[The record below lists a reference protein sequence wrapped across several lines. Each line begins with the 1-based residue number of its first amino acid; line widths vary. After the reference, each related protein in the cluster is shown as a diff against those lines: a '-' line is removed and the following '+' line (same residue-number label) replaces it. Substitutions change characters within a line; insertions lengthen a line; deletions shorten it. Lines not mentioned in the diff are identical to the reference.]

1 MRDPLALKYN
11 DKSVLENHH
20 VSATFHILQNEKFN
34 ILQNF
39 TREEYNKIRERMISM
54 VLSTDM
60 AFHFSHLAKLKGR
73 LASQDFN
80 IQEQDKKMC
89 MDQIIH
95 AADISNPI
103 KPFFLCSKWTDKV
116 LEEFWNQGD
125 LERKAGFPISYL
137 MDRYTVNIAKSQ
149 IGFIDVIV
157 SPTFDVIKNY
167 LPELTNY
174 IPNFDT
180 NKENWK
186 TRIDGYDEKLSNFDF
201 NEEILNEE
209 KNTEMKEQKVE

>member
-1 MRDPLALKYN
+1 MRDSLALKYN

-20 VSATFHILQNEKFN
+20 VAASFQILQGDKFN
-34 ILQNF
+34 IFSNF
-39 TREEYNKIRERMISM
+39 SRDDYNKIRGMMISM

-80 IQEQDKKMC
+80 IQENDKKMC
-89 MDQIIH
+89 MDEIIH

-137 MDRYTVNIAKSQ
+137 MDRFTVNKAKSQ

-157 SPTFDVIKNY
+157 SPTYDVIKNY
-167 LPELTNY
+167 LPELENY
-174 IPNFDT
+174 MANFET
-180 NKENWK
+180 NKDNWK
-186 TRIDGYDEKLSNFDF
+186 SKIDEYEDKLSNFIHF
-201 NEEILNEE
+201 NLRTIE
-209 KNTEMKEQKVE
+209 